1 MSGTFLLSRGFETFV
16 VEASATTVDP
26 SDEAIIVA
34 NNLRIASLTIAIY
47 ECVTSYVSS
56 THLSDLLAA
65 QLSDD
70 PSC

>member
-1 MSGTFLLSRGFETFV
+1 MSGTFLLSRGSKTFV
-16 VEASATTVDP
+16 VDASATTVDP
-26 SDEAIIVA
+26 TDGAIIVA
-34 NNLRIASLTIAIY
+34 NNLRIASLTIATY

-56 THLSDLLAA
+56 TPHSDLLAA